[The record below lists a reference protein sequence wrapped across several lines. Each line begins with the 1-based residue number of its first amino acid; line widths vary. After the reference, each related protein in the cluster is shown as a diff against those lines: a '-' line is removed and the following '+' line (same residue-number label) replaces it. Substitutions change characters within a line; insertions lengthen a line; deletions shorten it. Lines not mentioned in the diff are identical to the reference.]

1 MQTTEITDQE
11 ITVTSARERA
21 VIITAVTEME
31 MAADLAREDLR
42 EIAARVDSVETE
54 TVMAREDLQDREI
67 PRTEDHVRV
76 MEATVDSVRAKA
88 VTIETETEMAADL
101 VREDH
106 KAARDVSQEKTVTT
120 AMRDALAD
128 RITRDSAPAVQEE
141 AAVDLMQCLHRSL
154 PRHPRTASVSVT
166 EKIRI
171 RKKSSIRP
179 QAADTDQ
186 TRAAEIRCPES
197 RRLFR
202 SQLHS
207 RSRKRRNQ
215 RSRKSQFR
223 RSLPSVSFLRL

>member
-141 AAVDLMQCLHRSL
+141 AAVDLMQCLHRS
-154 PRHPRTASVSVT
+154 
-166 EKIRI
+166 
-171 RKKSSIRP
+171 
-179 QAADTDQ
+179 
-186 TRAAEIRCPES
+186 
-197 RRLFR
+197 
-202 SQLHS
+202 
-207 RSRKRRNQ
+207 
-215 RSRKSQFR
+215 
-223 RSLPSVSFLRL
+223 

>member
-106 KAARDVSQEKTVTT
+106 RAARDVSQEKMVTT

-141 AAVDLMQCLHRSL
+141 VAVDLMQCLHRS
-154 PRHPRTASVSVT
+154 
-166 EKIRI
+166 
-171 RKKSSIRP
+171 
-179 QAADTDQ
+179 
-186 TRAAEIRCPES
+186 
-197 RRLFR
+197 
-202 SQLHS
+202 
-207 RSRKRRNQ
+207 
-215 RSRKSQFR
+215 
-223 RSLPSVSFLRL
+223 

>member
-1 MQTTEITDQE
+1 MRMDHARAARILITETASRADEVSVRERTATTTVTTEAETAADSVRE
-11 ITVTSARERA
+11 DPRAARDSSAETETVTAREDLQDRA
-21 VIITAVTEME
+21 IPRTEARVRVMETDVISVREIIVTTVME

-88 VTIETETEMAADL
+88 VTIETEMAADL

-106 KAARDVSQEKTVTT
+106 RAARDVSQEKTVTT

-141 AAVDLMQCLHRSL
+141 AAVDLMQCLHRS
-154 PRHPRTASVSVT
+154 
-166 EKIRI
+166 
-171 RKKSSIRP
+171 
-179 QAADTDQ
+179 
-186 TRAAEIRCPES
+186 
-197 RRLFR
+197 
-202 SQLHS
+202 
-207 RSRKRRNQ
+207 
-215 RSRKSQFR
+215 
-223 RSLPSVSFLRL
+223 

>member
-106 KAARDVSQEKTVTT
+106 RAARDVSQEKTVTT

-141 AAVDLMQCLHRSL
+141 VAVDLMQCLHRS
-154 PRHPRTASVSVT
+154 
-166 EKIRI
+166 
-171 RKKSSIRP
+171 
-179 QAADTDQ
+179 
-186 TRAAEIRCPES
+186 
-197 RRLFR
+197 
-202 SQLHS
+202 
-207 RSRKRRNQ
+207 
-215 RSRKSQFR
+215 
-223 RSLPSVSFLRL
+223 

>member
-106 KAARDVSQEKTVTT
+106 RAARDVSQEKMVTT

-141 AAVDLMQCLHRSL
+141 AAVDLMQCLHRS
-154 PRHPRTASVSVT
+154 
-166 EKIRI
+166 
-171 RKKSSIRP
+171 
-179 QAADTDQ
+179 
-186 TRAAEIRCPES
+186 
-197 RRLFR
+197 
-202 SQLHS
+202 
-207 RSRKRRNQ
+207 
-215 RSRKSQFR
+215 
-223 RSLPSVSFLRL
+223 

>member
-106 KAARDVSQEKTVTT
+106 RAARDVSQEKTVTT

-141 AAVDLMQCLHRSL
+141 AAVDLMQCLHLS
-154 PRHPRTASVSVT
+154 
-166 EKIRI
+166 
-171 RKKSSIRP
+171 
-179 QAADTDQ
+179 
-186 TRAAEIRCPES
+186 
-197 RRLFR
+197 
-202 SQLHS
+202 
-207 RSRKRRNQ
+207 
-215 RSRKSQFR
+215 
-223 RSLPSVSFLRL
+223 

>member
-11 ITVTSARERA
+11 ITVTSARERV

-106 KAARDVSQEKTVTT
+106 RAARDVSQEKMVTI

-141 AAVDLMQCLHRSL
+141 AAVDLMQCLHRS
-154 PRHPRTASVSVT
+154 
-166 EKIRI
+166 
-171 RKKSSIRP
+171 
-179 QAADTDQ
+179 
-186 TRAAEIRCPES
+186 
-197 RRLFR
+197 
-202 SQLHS
+202 
-207 RSRKRRNQ
+207 
-215 RSRKSQFR
+215 
-223 RSLPSVSFLRL
+223 